1 MTLREALA
9 LGKDL
14 LKQANIE
21 EYETDAW
28 LLLEG
33 AVKCTRNDLFLY
45 GEKPLAQDQ
54 ELLYKEYLDKRT
66 SRIPLQHI
74 LGVQCFCG
82 LEFVVTPDVLCPRFD
97 TEVLI
102 EEALK
107 RIRPGSSILDMCTGS
122 GCIILSLLHFTKDCR
137 GTGVDLSEKALKVA
151 MQNAEKLEK
160 ECTFIHSNLFEHI
173 NGKYD
178 VIVSNPPYIATKEIE
193 ALEPEVRMHEP
204 MMALDGFED
213 GLFFYREI
221 VSASVN
227 YLNPEGWLMFEIGY
241 DQGEQVSEMMK
252 TAGYTDVKVIK
263 DLAGLDR
270 VVVGKL
276 LQEESGNV

>member
-14 LKQANIE
+14 LKNANIF

-33 AVKCTRNDLFLY
+33 AASCTRNDLFLKGNEPLTEAQETMY
-45 GEKPLAQDQ
+45 RSYLEK
-54 ELLYKEYLDKRT
+54 RIM
-66 SRIPLQHI
+66 RIPVQHI

-82 LEFVVTPDVLCPRFD
+82 LEFMVSSDVLCPRMD

-107 RIRPGSSILDMCTGS
+107 HIRPGSSILDMCTGS
-122 GCIILSLLHFTKDCR
+122 GCIILTLLHFAKNCT
-137 GTGVDLSEKALKVA
+137 GTAADLSEKALA
-151 MQNAEKLEK
+151 IARQNAKKLEK
-160 ECTFIHSNLFEHI
+160 ECTFIHSDLFENI
-173 NGKYD
+173 DGKYD
-178 VIVSNPPYIATKEIE
+178 VIISNPPYIATKEIE
-193 ALEPEVRMHEP
+193 ALEPEVRIHEP
-204 MMALDGFED
+204 MMALDGKED
-213 GLFFYREI
+213 GLFFYRKI
-221 VSASVN
+221 VSESVN

-241 DQGEQVSEMMK
+241 DQGEAVSEMMK
-252 TAGYTDVKVIK
+252 VSGYTEVRVVK

-270 VVVGKL
+270 VVIGKL
-276 LQEESGNV
+276 AQEER

>member
-33 AVKCTRNDLFLY
+33 AAKCTRNDLFLY
-45 GEKPLAQDQ
+45 GEKSLTEDQ
-54 ELLYKEYLDKRT
+54 ELLYKEYLEKRS

-160 ECTFIHSNLFEHI
+160 ECTFIHSDLFEHI
-173 NGKYD
+173 NGTYD

-252 TAGYTDVKVIK
+252 TAGYTDVRVIK

>member
-14 LKQANIE
+14 LQKAKIE

-28 LLLEG
+28 LLLE
-33 AVKCTRNDLFLY
+33 AAAKCTRNDLFLRG
-45 GEKPLAQDQ
+45 GEPIAEEQ
-54 ELLYKEYLDKRT
+54 ELLYKEYLEKR
-66 SRIPLQHI
+66 RERVPVQHI

-82 LEFVVTPDVLCPRFD
+82 LDFIVTSDVLCPRLD

-122 GCIILSLLHFTKDCR
+122 GCIILTLLHFVKDCR
-137 GTGVDLSEKALKVA
+137 GTAADLSEKALSVA
-151 MQNAEKLEK
+151 KKNAEKLGK
-160 ECTFIHSNLFEHI
+160 DCTFIHSDLFENI
-173 NGKYD
+173 EGRFD
-178 VIVSNPPYIATKEIE
+178 VIISNPPYIATKEIE
-193 ALEPEVRMHEP
+193 ALEPEVREHEP
-204 MMALDGFED
+204 MMALDGKED
-213 GLFFYREI
+213 GLYFYRKI
-221 VSASVN
+221 VSASVD

-241 DQGEQVSEMMK
+241 DQGEALSEMMK
-252 TAGYTDVKVIK
+252 AAGYCEIRVIK

-270 VVVGKL
+270 VVIGKL
-276 LQEESGNV
+276 MQEE

>member
-14 LKQANIE
+14 LYQAEIE

-33 AVKCTRNDLFLY
+33 AAKCTRNDLFLR
-45 GEKPLAQDQ
+45 GSEPLEKEQ
-54 ELLYKEYLDKRT
+54 ELLYKEYLRKRS
-66 SRIPLQHI
+66 SRIPVQHI

-82 LEFVVTPDVLCPRFD
+82 LEFIVTPDVLCPRLD

-102 EEALK
+102 EEAIK
-107 RIRPGSSILDMCTGS
+107 RIKPGSSILDMCTGS
-122 GCIILSLLHFTKDCR
+122 GCIVLTLLHLIKNCQ
-137 GTGVDLSEKALKVA
+137 GIGADLSEKALDVA
-151 MQNAEKLEK
+151 RRNAAKLEK
-160 ECTFIHSNLFEHI
+160 ECTFIHSDLFENI
-173 NGKYD
+173 QGKFD

-193 ALEPEVRMHEP
+193 TLSPEVRIHEP
-204 MMALDGFED
+204 RMALDGMED

-221 VSASVN
+221 VNASVN
-227 YLNPEGWLMFEIGY
+227 YLNSEGWLIFEIGH
-241 DQGEQVSEMMK
+241 DQGEALKNMMK
-252 TAGYTDVKVIK
+252 SAGFCEIQVIR

>member
-1 MTLREALA
+1 MTLREAFA

-14 LKQANIE
+14 LKNKIE

-33 AVKCTRNDLFLY
+33 ACGCTRNDLYLR
-45 GEKPLAQDQ
+45 GNDPLSEEQ
-54 ELLYKEYLDKRT
+54 ETLYKEYLEKR
-66 SRIPLQHI
+66 SRRIPVQHI

-82 LEFVVTPDVLCPRFD
+82 LDFIVTPDVLCPRQD
-97 TEVLI
+97 TEILI
-102 EEALK
+102 EEAIK

-122 GCIILSLLHFTKDCR
+122 GCIILTLLHFVKDCK
-137 GTGVDLSEKALKVA
+137 GTAADLSEKALAVA
-151 MQNAEKLEK
+151 VQNAKKLEK
-160 ECTFIHSNLFEHI
+160 ECTFIHSDLFENI
-173 NGKYD
+173 EGRYD

-193 ALEPEVRMHEP
+193 ALEPEVRDMEP
-204 MMALDGFED
+204 RMALDGMED
-213 GLFFYREI
+213 GLFFYRKI
-221 VSASVN
+221 VSASVQ

-252 TAGYTDVKVIK
+252 SAGYVDVKVVG

-270 VVVGKL
+270 VVIGKL
-276 LQEESGNV
+276 LQEV

>member
-14 LKQANIE
+14 LKKANIE

-33 AVKCTRNDLFLY
+33 ATKYTKTDLFLR
-45 GEKPLAQDQ
+45 GNDSLLEEQ
-54 ELLYKEYLDKRT
+54 EMLYKEYLEKRQM
-66 SRIPLQHI
+66 RIPVQHI

-82 LEFVVTPDVLCPRFD
+82 LDFIVTPDVLCPRFD

-107 RIRPGSSILDMCTGS
+107 HIRPGSSILDMCTGS
-122 GCIILSLLHFTKDCR
+122 GCIILTLLHFTKNCT
-137 GTGVDLSEKALKVA
+137 GTGADLSEKALAVA
-151 MQNAEKLEK
+151 RQNAEKLKK
-160 ECTFIHSNLFEHI
+160 ECKFIHSDLFEHI
-173 NGKYD
+173 DGKYD
-178 VIVSNPPYIATKEIE
+178 VIISNPPYIATKEIE
-193 ALEPEVRMHEP
+193 ALEPEVRVHEP
-204 MMALDGFED
+204 MMALDGKED
-213 GLFFYREI
+213 GLFFYRKI
-221 VSASVN
+221 VSASID

-241 DQGEQVSEMMK
+241 DQGEAVSEMMK
-252 TAGYTDVKVIK
+252 SSGYTEVRVVK

-270 VVVGKL
+270 VVIGKL
-276 LQEESGNV
+276 AQEER

>member
-14 LKQANIE
+14 LKKVNIE

-33 AVKCTRNDLFLY
+33 ATKYTKTDLFLR
-45 GEKPLAQDQ
+45 GNDSLLEEQ
-54 ELLYKEYLDKRT
+54 EMLYKEYLEKRQM
-66 SRIPLQHI
+66 RIPVQHI

-82 LEFVVTPDVLCPRFD
+82 LDFIVTPDVLCPRFD

-107 RIRPGSSILDMCTGS
+107 HIRPGSSILDMCTGS
-122 GCIILSLLHFTKDCR
+122 GCIILTLLHFTKNCT
-137 GTGVDLSEKALKVA
+137 GTGADLSEKALAVA
-151 MQNAEKLEK
+151 RQNAEKLKK
-160 ECTFIHSNLFEHI
+160 ECKFIHSDLFEYI
-173 NGKYD
+173 DGKYD
-178 VIVSNPPYIATKEIE
+178 VIISNPPYIATKEIE
-193 ALEPEVRMHEP
+193 ALEPEVRVHEP
-204 MMALDGFED
+204 MMALDGKED
-213 GLFFYREI
+213 GLFFYRKI
-221 VSASVN
+221 VSASID

-241 DQGEQVSEMMK
+241 DQGEAVSKIMK
-252 TAGYTDVKVIK
+252 SSGYTEVRVVK

-270 VVVGKL
+270 VVIGKL
-276 LQEESGNV
+276 AQEER

>member
-1 MTLREALA
+1 MTLREALT

-33 AVKCTRNDLFLY
+33 AAKCTRNDLYLRGNEPLSEAQETLY
-45 GEKPLAQDQ
+45 QAYLEK
-54 ELLYKEYLDKRT
+54 RS
-66 SRIPLQHI
+66 SRIPVQHI

-82 LEFVVTPDVLCPRFD
+82 LEFIVTPDVLCPRFD

-102 EEALK
+102 EEAVK
-107 RIRPGSSILDMCTGS
+107 RIKPGSSILDMCTGS
-122 GCIILSLLHFTKDCR
+122 GCIILTLLHFVKNCR
-137 GTGVDLSEKALKVA
+137 GTAADLSEKALAVA
-151 MQNAEKLEK
+151 KKNAVKLEK
-160 ECTFIHSNLFEHI
+160 ECTFIHSDLFENI
-173 NGKYD
+173 EGRFD

-193 ALEPEVRMHEP
+193 ALEPEVRIHEP
-204 MMALDGFED
+204 MMALDGMED
-213 GLFFYREI
+213 GLFFYRKI
-221 VSASVN
+221 VSASN
-227 YLNPEGWLMFEIGY
+227 KYLNPEGWLLFEIGY
-241 DQGEQVSEMMK
+241 DQGEAVSEMMK
-252 TAGYTDVKVIK
+252 SAGYVQVEVIK

-276 LQEESGNV
+276 AQEE

>member
-1 MTLREALA
+1 MTLREALT

-33 AVKCTRNDLFLY
+33 AAKCTRNDLYLRGNEPLSEAQETLY
-45 GEKPLAQDQ
+45 QAYLEK
-54 ELLYKEYLDKRT
+54 RS
-66 SRIPLQHI
+66 SRIPVQHI

-82 LEFVVTPDVLCPRFD
+82 LEFIVTPDVLCPRFD

-102 EEALK
+102 EEAVK
-107 RIRPGSSILDMCTGS
+107 RIKPGSSILDMCTGS
-122 GCIILSLLHFTKDCR
+122 GCIILTLLHFVKNCQ
-137 GTGVDLSEKALKVA
+137 GTAADLSEKALAVA
-151 MQNAEKLEK
+151 KKNAVKLEK
-160 ECTFIHSNLFEHI
+160 ECTFIHSDLFENI
-173 NGKYD
+173 EGKFD

-193 ALEPEVRMHEP
+193 ALEPEVRIHEP
-204 MMALDGFED
+204 MMALDGMED
-213 GLFFYREI
+213 GLFFYRKI
-221 VSASVN
+221 VSASN
-227 YLNPEGWLMFEIGY
+227 KYLNPEGWLLFEIGY
-241 DQGEQVSEMMK
+241 DQGEAVSEMMK
-252 TAGYTDVKVIK
+252 SAGYVQVEVIK

-276 LQEESGNV
+276 AQEE

>member
-1 MTLREALA
+1 MTLREAFA

-14 LKQANIE
+14 LKNKIE

-33 AVKCTRNDLFLY
+33 ACGCTRNDLYLR
-45 GEKPLAQDQ
+45 GNDPLSEEQ
-54 ELLYKEYLDKRT
+54 ETLYKEYLKKR
-66 SRIPLQHI
+66 SRRIPVQHI

-82 LEFVVTPDVLCPRFD
+82 LDFIVTPDVLCPRQD
-97 TEVLI
+97 TEILI
-102 EEALK
+102 EEAIK

-122 GCIILSLLHFTKDCR
+122 GCIILTLLHFVKDCK
-137 GTGVDLSEKALKVA
+137 GTAADLSEKALAVA
-151 MQNAEKLEK
+151 VQNAKKLEK
-160 ECTFIHSNLFEHI
+160 ECTFIHSDLFENI
-173 NGKYD
+173 EGRYD

-193 ALEPEVRMHEP
+193 ALEPEVRDMEP
-204 MMALDGFED
+204 RMALDGMED
-213 GLFFYREI
+213 GLFFYRKI
-221 VSASVN
+221 VSASVQ

-252 TAGYTDVKVIK
+252 SAGYVDVKVVG

-270 VVVGKL
+270 VVIGKL
-276 LQEESGNV
+276 LQEV

>member
-14 LKQANIE
+14 LKKTNIE

-33 AVKCTRNDLFLY
+33 AVQCTRNDLFLR
-45 GEKPLAQDQ
+45 GNEPLTEEQ
-54 ELLYKEYLDKRT
+54 ELLYKEYLAKRME
-66 SRIPLQHI
+66 RIPVQHI

-82 LEFVVTPDVLCPRFD
+82 LDFIVTPDVLCPRLD

-107 RIRPGSSILDMCTGS
+107 RIKPGSKILDMCTGS
-122 GCIILSLLHFTKDCR
+122 GCIILTLLHFVKDSV
-137 GTGVDLSEKALKVA
+137 GTAADLSEKALTVA
-151 MQNAEKLEK
+151 KKNAKKLGK
-160 ECTFIHSNLFEHI
+160 ECTFVHSDLFENI
-173 NGKYD
+173 EGKYD
-178 VIVSNPPYIATKEIE
+178 VIISNPPYIATKEIE
-193 ALEPEVRMHEP
+193 TLSEEVRVHEP
-204 MMALDGFED
+204 MMALDGKED
-213 GLFFYREI
+213 GLFFYRKI
-221 VSASVN
+221 VSASVE

-241 DQGEQVSEMMK
+241 DQGMQVSEMMK
-252 TAGYTDVKVIK
+252 SAGYCDVKVIK

-270 VVVGKL
+270 VVIGKQ
-276 LQEESGNV
+276 LQEDR